1 MHFHKVIIF
10 SFVDRTICVTSRKSC
25 RRGKRRINC
34 YDISVTKYTYR
45 EICRRYLSFVKIQAR
60 VTSRVKGWFETRAST
75 HVYTICTAI
84 IVHIQRNKAHR
95 HDAQNYS
102 FTYIRI
108 YICKCYV
115 SAFQIE
121 ALRDARKNFVISIY
135 FAHHWH
141 PPVSREIHLRSNL
154 NFKPVKF
161 CCWFRVS
168 SRPEQKARGRG
179 GRLGRVCTPPSN
191 GGWQRRRRVC
201 IGCIN
206 WLGRCKLEI

>member
-45 EICRRYLSFVKIQAR
+45 DICRRYLSFVKIQAR
-60 VTSRVKGWFETRAST
+60 VTSRVKGRFETRAST

-108 YICKCYV
+108 YIYMQV
-115 SAFQIE
+115 
-121 ALRDARKNFVISIY
+121 LRICLSNRGTPRRAEKLCHFHIFR
-135 FAHHWH
+135 
-141 PPVSREIHLRSNL
+141 PPLTS
-154 NFKPVKF
+154 P
-161 CCWFRVS
+161 
-168 SRPEQKARGRG
+168 
-179 GRLGRVCTPPSN
+179 RLPGNSLTF
-191 GGWQRRRRVC
+191 
-201 IGCIN
+201 
-206 WLGRCKLEI
+206 